1 MVKLDRDGVLCVCT
15 REIQA
20 EIWDYGAGLKILLP
34 MLFVP
39 SAAQQVLTPSIETS
53 RYGLCGQTNNTA
65 VSEKPS
71 GPTRIPLANLKGDP
85 HCLGPLSSGPTAP
98 ECRSCPPRGE
108 ADSPLPPPHPYHHPS
123 KPKVWSGNVIFHPAI
138 SDVSG
143 LRGPDSRRS
152 EIRSSVHDMR
162 HRVDQFHDIYH
173 QNG

>member
-1 MVKLDRDGVLCVCT
+1 MHGEVGPRWSVVCLHKRDPG
-15 REIQA
+15 RNM
-20 EIWDYGAGLKILLP
+20 GLWSG
-34 MLFVP
+34 F
-39 SAAQQVLTPSIETS
+39 E
-53 RYGLCGQTNNTA
+53 NTA
-65 VSEKPS
+65 AYAVRTFRCSAS
-71 GPTRIPLANLKGDP
+71 LDSLNRDFQIRSVRANKQHGRVRETVGSHSNPIGDLKGDLALDP
-85 HCLGPLSSGPTAP
+85 SAQGPLLPNAAP
-98 ECRSCPPRGE
+98 ARPAEK
-108 ADSPLPPPHPYHHPS
+108 LTHPCLLRTLTIIHQ